1 MKISLNW
8 LKEFVDIPDDPQDF
22 GRKATGVG
30 LAVDAM
36 ETTASDTIYEFDI
49 TTNRPDCLN
58 HLGMAREASA
68 IYGTA
73 VRPPKFEV
81 RESDEDADN
90 VFSIEIADPDL
101 CGRYCGRYIEGVK
114 IGPSPGWL
122 KDRLESLGQRS
133 INNVADV
140 TNFVMLELGQPL
152 HAFDADMLHNQRIIV
167 RRAGVDEKIT
177 TLDGQERTLNP
188 SILVIADADR
198 PAAIAGVMGG
208 ADTEIS
214 NRTSNVLLESAYFF
228 PNGIRKTARS
238 LGMSTEASYRYERG
252 GDIELAG
259 YACDRAAALIQ
270 QVAGGRI
277 YRGVID
283 VYPEKRKPVTAR
295 LRRSRIQEFL
305 GEAVPDE
312 AVNRIFQ
319 RLGFHATPTAEGWSV
334 DVPSYRV
341 DVSLEEDLLEEIA
354 RHHGYDK
361 FPPTLP
367 PFAGSGASLP
377 YEREERELR
386 TILSASGYSETY
398 GLSFAEESSERKFRP
413 DVEPVRLLNPMSEEW
428 TIMRTS
434 LVPSILSAVQWNMH
448 RSNRDLQL
456 YELGK
461 IYYAGGERRSL
472 ILASTGAL
480 RSKSVGEAEKDF
492 DFYDL
497 KGDVENVL
505 AAFDVEVRPTTD
517 GLPHYYHPGRSA
529 KFGDVAV
536 FGELHPDYADFI
548 KPRQRV
554 YLAELDVDTILRSR
568 KLFKTQSL
576 PRHPSIRRDVSLLFD
591 RGIEYTAVRNVIES
605 TGIRELVRFEPFDRL
620 EKGPFPDSKY
630 SMSVSL
636 IYQSPDR
643 TLTDNEVDAFDR
655 RILDLLKQ
663 RLGAQLRT

>member
-8 LKEFVDIPDDPQDF
+8 LKEFVDIPDDAQGF

-30 LAVDAM
+30 LAVDAI
-36 ETTASDTIYEFDI
+36 EATATDTVYEFDI

-58 HLGMAREASA
+58 HLGMARETSA

-73 VRPPKFEV
+73 VRPPKFEI
-81 RESDEDADN
+81 READEDADN
-90 VFSIEIADPDL
+90 VFSIEIADADL

-114 IGPSPGWL
+114 IGPSPDWL
-122 KDRLESLGQRS
+122 KSRLEALGQRS

-152 HAFDADMLHNQRIIV
+152 HAFDADTLHNQQIIV

-214 NRTSNVLLESAYFF
+214 SKTSNVLLESAYFF

-252 GDIELAG
+252 GDIEIAR

-295 LRRSRIQEFL
+295 LRRRRIKEFL

-312 AVNRIFQ
+312 VVNRIFQ
-319 RLGFHATPTAEGWSV
+319 RLGFQTTPTEDGWSV
-334 DVPSYRV
+334 EVPSYRV

-386 TILSASGYSETY
+386 TILSAGGYSETY
-398 GLSFAEESSERKFRP
+398 GLSFAEESTERKFRP

-434 LVPSILSAVQWNMH
+434 LVPSILTAVQWNMH
-448 RSNRDLQL
+448 RGNRDLQL

-461 IYYAGGERRSL
+461 IYYSGGERRSL

-480 RSKSVGEAEKDF
+480 RSKTVGEAEKDF

-497 KGDVENVL
+497 KGDVERVL
-505 AAFDVEVRPTTD
+505 EAFDVDLRTTRE
-517 GLPHYYHPGRSA
+517 GLPGYYHPGRSA
-529 KFGDVAV
+529 KIGDVAV

-554 YLAELDVDTILRSR
+554 YLAELDVDHILRSR
-568 KLFKTQSL
+568 KLFQTQPL

-591 RGIEYTAVRNVIES
+591 RSIEYTAVRDVIENV
-605 TGIRELVRFEPFDRL
+605 GIRELVRFEPFDRL

-630 SMSVSL
+630 SISISL

-655 RILDLLKQ
+655 KILDLLKQ